1 MPRITLAGRTGWL
14 LVVLMTPLTGCLP
27 VEKKQSAS
35 EHHKE
40 SAMSDKKVNFKEV
53 LWYAER
59 AKAAYQTEAEIRR
72 AFPQTVRVAQVAG
85 TDVQYFVERFPE
97 QKQQVVTVRG
107 TDNFA
112 NFKQDAEYLPEWN
125 SKLGIRVHRGFDS
138 DTSKLYAELL
148 PYLDKDMA
156 VKVTGHSLGAAISTL
171 LMMYLHQDGFQLGLS
186 INFGQP
192 KVTNNEGAK
201 AWEFLPLL
209 RVVDENDLVPLVPP
223 TTLLDSLHGHYEHFG
238 REVILLEAEYFVY
251 LSQHQ
256 AMKNS
261 LDSFWNNLGNESVN
275 EHFMANYLKNIQ
287 PKLTKAIAVD
297 YRERE
302 EFVPSS

>member
-148 PYLDKDMA
+148 PHLDKDMA

-171 LMMYLHQDGFQLGLS
+171 LMMYLHQDGFQLGPS

-192 KVTNNEGAK
+192 KVTNNEGVK

-223 TTLLDSLHGHYEHFG
+223 TTLLDFLHGHTSTLAAKSFCWK
-238 REVILLEAEYFVY
+238 RSILC
-251 LSQHQ
+251 
-256 AMKNS
+256 
-261 LDSFWNNLGNESVN
+261 
-275 EHFMANYLKNIQ
+275 
-287 PKLTKAIAVD
+287 TC
-297 YRERE
+297 
-302 EFVPSS
+302 PSIRR